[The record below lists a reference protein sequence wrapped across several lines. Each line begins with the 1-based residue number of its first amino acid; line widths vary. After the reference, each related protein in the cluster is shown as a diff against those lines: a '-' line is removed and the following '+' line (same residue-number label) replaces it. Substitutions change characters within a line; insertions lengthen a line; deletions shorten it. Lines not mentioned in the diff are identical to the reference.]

1 LYLSWCGLY
10 HQEQKEA
17 GLPLAGA
24 TKQASNKSLASN
36 ESLDVF
42 EESLDVF
49 EEDVGNKGV

>member
-1 LYLSWCGLY
+1 MCGLY

-42 EESLDVF
+42 EESLDIF